1 MFRHA
6 FFKHTSSRGDDL
18 IINVMEIIFAICTS
32 AFLLSTPLV
41 RSIIVAWSADECKT
55 SSKLRLGVENSSEHF
70 LHIDFVQK
78 SGASSGLL
86 EAHKKPPFLKFVN
99 VHVSVIVQSASGAIK
114 DSTHIGWVSK

>member
-1 MFRHA
+1 
-6 FFKHTSSRGDDL
+6 
-18 IINVMEIIFAICTS
+18 MEIIFAICTS

-55 SSKLRLGVENSSEHF
+55 SSKSRLGVVNSSEHF

-86 EAHKKPPFLKFVN
+86 EAHKKPPFAFLKFVN
-99 VHVSVIVQSASGAIK
+99 VHVSVIVQPASGAIK